1 LKLTATIHRATYPL
15 VVLRQRNFSFV
26 WSSMTLAAMGS
37 QMEGVVLG
45 WYVYELTDSPLLVG
59 LVAAAR
65 MALNFLALF
74 AGAVADRVSRQ
85 RLLACV
91 ELVMTC
97 LAGLML
103 VLILSGRLEVWH
115 IFAMTL
121 AGGLVRMFQMPAAQ
135 SLVADTLASDRISN
149 GVALTTMGRNF
160 ATIVGPLVGG
170 YLFDKSGPQ
179 GAYSAIAIL
188 YCLSG
193 VAALLITAPRSAA
206 KRIEESV
213 LSTVVQGLRYVKS
226 EQVLWATLLLAVII
240 NLTGWP
246 LHTSL
251 MPVFARDVLG
261 TGAAGLGI
269 LMSAFGIGAIIGSV
283 SLAMVQN
290 LNHLGKFLIASIVAW
305 HCTMFLFAAST
316 TFPLSLGILVVTG
329 MAFSATQIFMTTVL
343 LRTALPEFRGR
354 VMGLRVQAIFA
365 YALGS
370 PNSGLMAGVWGAPWA
385 ANFNAVLGIGLV
397 SILAFLAPKLRRV

>member
-1 LKLTATIHRATYPL
+1 
-15 VVLRQRNFSFV
+15 
-26 WSSMTLAAMGS
+26 MTLAAMGS

-45 WYVYELTDSPLLVG
+45 WYVLTLTDSPFLVG
-59 LVAAAR
+59 LVAATR

-85 RLLACV
+85 RLLAGV

-97 LAGLML
+97 LAVSML

-160 ATIVGPLVGG
+160 ATLLGPPLGG
-170 YLFDKSGPQ
+170 YLFDSSGPQ
-179 GAYSAIAIL
+179 GAYFAIAIL

-193 VAALLITAPRSAA
+193 VTALFITTPGRAAPR
-206 KRIEESV
+206 KEESV
-213 LSTVVQGLRYVKS
+213 LTAVVQGLKYAKS
-226 EQVLWATLLLAVII
+226 EQVLWTTLLLAVII

-261 TGAAGLGI
+261 TGAGGLGI
-269 LMSAFGIGAIIGSV
+269 LLFAFGLGAIVGSF
-283 SLAMVQN
+283 SLAMVQH
-290 LNHLGKFLIASIVAW
+290 LNHPGKFLLASVAAW
-305 HCTMFLFAAST
+305 HGSMFIFAAST
-316 TFPLSLGILVVTG
+316 TFVLSLGILVFTG
-329 MAFSATQIFMTTVL
+329 MAFAATQVLMTTLL
-343 LRTALPEFRGR
+343 LRTTLPEYRGR
-354 VMGLRVQAIFA
+354 IMGLRVQAIYA
-365 YALGS
+365 YFFGS
-370 PNSGLMAGVWGAPWA
+370 LNSGAMAGIWGAPRA
-385 ANFNAVLGIGLV
+385 AHINAVLGIGMV
-397 SILAFLAPKLRRV
+397 SILAFLSPKLRRA

>member
-1 LKLTATIHRATYPL
+1 
-15 VVLRQRNFSFV
+15 
-26 WSSMTLAAMGS
+26 MTVAAMGS

-45 WYVYELTDSPLLVG
+45 WYVLTLTDSPFMVG

-65 MALNFLALF
+65 MGLNFLALF

-85 RLLACV
+85 RLLAGV
-91 ELVMTC
+91 ELIMTC
-97 LAGLML
+97 LAVLML

-121 AGGLVRMFQMPAAQ
+121 TGGLVRMFQMPAAQ

-149 GVALTTMGRNF
+149 GVALTVMGRNF

-170 YLFDKSGPQ
+170 FLFQVSGPQ
-179 GAYSAIAIL
+179 GAYFVIAVL

-193 VAALLITAPRSAA
+193 VAALLIITPKNVASR
-206 KRIEESV
+206 KEESV
-213 LSTVVQGLRYVKS
+213 LSSVIQGLKYVKS

-246 LHTSL
+246 LHTNL

-261 TGAAGLGI
+261 TGPAGLGI
-269 LMSAFGIGAIIGSV
+269 LMSAFGIGAIVGSL

-290 LNHLGKFLIASIVAW
+290 LNHAGKFLIASVIAW
-305 HCTMFLFAAST
+305 HGTMLLFAAST
-316 TFPLSLGILVVTG
+316 TFAVSLGILIFTG
-329 MAFSATQIFMTTVL
+329 MAFSATQVFMTTVL
-343 LRTALPEFRGR
+343 LRTTLPEFRGR
-354 VMGLRVQAIFA
+354 VMGLRVQAIYA
-365 YALGS
+365 YTFGS
-370 PNSGLMAGVWGAPWA
+370 LNSGFMAGTWGAPWA
-385 ANFNAVLGIGLV
+385 TNFNAVVGIGLAA
-397 SILAFLAPKLRRV
+397 ILAFLTPKLRRA